1 MQPQLLFVKRG
12 RVDMITKEQI
22 VFDEDHLVWRRGE
35 PRVLVEQL
43 VRKYKQRVHQCLHT
57 FFGGN
62 DHTLEKIPGV
72 FWRELAPQMN
82 HLPRVGRIMK
92 L

>member
-22 VFDEDHLVWRRGE
+22 VFDKDHLAWRRGE

-43 VRKYKQRVHQCLHT
+43 VRKYKQRVRQRLHT
-57 FFGGN
+57 FF
-62 DHTLEKIPGV
+62 
-72 FWRELAPQMN
+72 
-82 HLPRVGRIMK
+82 
-92 L
+92 

>member
-1 MQPQLLFVKRG
+1 
-12 RVDMITKEQI
+12 
-22 VFDEDHLVWRRGE
+22 
-35 PRVLVEQL
+35 
-43 VRKYKQRVHQCLHT
+43 VRKYKQRVHQRLHT